1 MENTPAPPPEVG
13 QAVRVRSR
21 LATVRAVEPYD
32 TRTAQGRLNLVDVE
46 YLDDF
51 RYPEAEQLLWEVEST
66 AMVLGKTSL
75 PRVDEYRPD
84 DPGVL
89 KAFINAHRW
98 TRLNRLRE
106 GEGIENEPILGV
118 WNSAIQVHY
127 YQLDA
132 VVRALSMPRV
142 ALLLC
147 DGVGLGKTIQCGLV
161 TEELLLRRRIRRV
174 LIICPAMLQRQWQYE
189 MRRKFNLDF
198 EIIDS
203 DSTFQ
208 LRRRMGIDTNPWKA
222 FPRIITSMDF
232 LRMPDV
238 LQQFLS
244 ASGVGPDAETDGRT
258 MAHAPWDLLMVDEA
272 IILPRKAA
280 VVPASVL
287 EC

>member
-1 MENTPAPPPEVG
+1 
-13 QAVRVRSR
+13 
-21 LATVRAVEPYD
+21 
-32 TRTAQGRLNLVDVE
+32 
-46 YLDDF
+46 
-51 RYPEAEQLLWEVEST
+51 
-66 AMVLGKTSL
+66 MVLGKTSL

-89 KAFINAHRW
+89 QSFINAHRW

-174 LIICPAMLQRQWQYE
+174 LIICPAMLHHHAADVR
-189 MRRKFNLDF
+189 NL
-198 EIIDS
+198 ES
-203 DSTFQ
+203 PTAVSRPAPLHPRTAPA
-208 LRRRMGIDTNPWKA
+208 RRRD
-222 FPRIITSMDF
+222 
-232 LRMPDV
+232 
-238 LQQFLS
+238 
-244 ASGVGPDAETDGRT
+244 GPDREVA
-258 MAHAPWDLLMVDEA
+258 AWDDLSSFQPVYTLH
-272 IILPRKAA
+272 
-280 VVPASVL
+280 SG
-287 EC
+287 